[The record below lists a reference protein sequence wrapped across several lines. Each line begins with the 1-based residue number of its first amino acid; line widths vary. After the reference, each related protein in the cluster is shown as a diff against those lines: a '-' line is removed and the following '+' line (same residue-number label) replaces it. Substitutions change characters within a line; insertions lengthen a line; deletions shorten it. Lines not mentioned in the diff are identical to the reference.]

1 MDKFVYS
8 TLLMAIT
15 LHFYKHLRL
24 SRIGNLINSM
34 ILNYHGKGKHMIRQ
48 YIILGNF
55 TLLSSGCQFQES
67 AASQVQMAPEVIHPT
82 IWLRQ
87 RMFPDILGYGTM
99 TMVCVSVRY
108 YFYLPLPNGYLRID
122 LYNTS
127 CFSIKKLSILK

>member
-8 TLLMAIT
+8 TQLMAIT
-15 LHFYKHLRL
+15 LHFYKHLKL

-34 ILNYHGKGKHMIRQ
+34 IPNYHGIRHMIRQ

-82 IWLRQ
+82 I
-87 RMFPDILGYGTM
+87 
-99 TMVCVSVRY
+99 
-108 YFYLPLPNGYLRID
+108 
-122 LYNTS
+122 
-127 CFSIKKLSILK
+127 